1 MCSITGSFDLNKLQ
15 ELIDLNNYRGVHSH
29 SITVFEPG
37 GLLDTFYVATNLL
50 YQDKGM
56 GPLELDNHDLSKFE
70 DCYFLVHQ
78 QAPTTD
84 SNTIH
89 SIHPAKTE
97 DTMLWHNGI
106 IKAKQ
111 VEELQKKYNTKC
123 TWDTMLMLKQ
133 INDIK
138 APHDIDGTF
147 SCVMFDG
154 DQLSLF
160 RNEISPLFY
169 DSKLNIST
177 TKFDNS
183 ERVEP
188 NNMYLISLLNNQL
201 VKYDEFTT
209 VENPY
214 YFFK

>member
-1 MCSITGSFDLNKLQ
+1 
-15 ELIDLNNYRGVHSH
+15 
-29 SITVFEPG
+29 
-37 GLLDTFYVATNLL
+37 
-50 YQDKGM
+50 
-56 GPLELDNHDLSKFE
+56 
-70 DCYFLVHQ
+70 
-78 QAPTTD
+78 
-84 SNTIH
+84 
-89 SIHPAKTE
+89 
-97 DTMLWHNGI
+97 
-106 IKAKQ
+106 
-111 VEELQKKYNTKC
+111 
-123 TWDTMLMLKQ
+123 MLMLKQ

-169 DSKLNIST
+169 DSKLNISS

-188 NNMYLISLLNNQL
+188 NNMYLVSLLNNQL